1 MEPNIRIF
9 TKPEIMADSLAEEF
23 YRYVNNQFITKNT
36 LYIALSGGTTPLL
49 FFNNLSQFDQQKTNK
64 VDWKRIHFFWGDER
78 CVPPSHEES
87 NFGSAN
93 KVLFSLIN
101 IPESNIHRIEAENDP
116 EKEAER
122 YSQMILQLVP
132 SKNGIPI
139 FDWIFL
145 GVGDDGH
152 TASIFPGQIDI
163 VNSQKICCVS
173 VHPESKQQRITLTG
187 TVINMA
193 RRVTFMATGLEK
205 QEIISNIIN
214 HETPSKKYPAAKI
227 IPKNGILDWYLD
239 AEAADLI

>member
-152 TASIFPGQIDI
+152 TASIFPDQIDI

-214 HETPSKKYPAAKI
+214 HEAPSKKYPAAKI